1 MKAILFFGSFLLG
14 TTLQHSDAPALTLKD
29 AIEVMADYELF
40 HPEVPPR
47 VDWYGW
53 TEPNAQ
59 KIFVIKNADLAIRRK
74 TVIHELLHV
83 SRHFHSDNIS
93 DQAAEEEAVQIQAD
107 YLYRELFGK

>member
-29 AIEVMADYELF
+29 AIEVIADYEIL
-40 HPEVPPR
+40 HPEVPPG
-47 VDWYGW
+47 VNWYGW

-59 KIFVIKNADLAIRRK
+59 KIFVIKNADLAIRRR
-74 TVIHELLHV
+74 TAIHEVLHV
-83 SRHFHSDNIS
+83 SRHFHADNLT
-93 DQAAEEEAVQIQAD
+93 DQVAEEEAVQVQAD